1 MADKNISALPLAPD
15 LYDDSMLVVEQ
26 QGQAMKLCGAQFRA
40 FGRQA
45 VIEEVQDYVD
55 QAQAAAGSIVNM
67 TVEAR
72 TLEDG
77 QPASVTKT
85 VKAGKVH
92 LDFGLPRGAQGVP
105 GPDGP
110 AGPRGPK
117 GEPGAGLEIAGRY
130 DAPDQVPD
138 PQEGKSYY
146 IGTQPPYDLYTYLDG
161 AWVNNGPLSGGGGGG
176 GPLPEN
182 AVTAEGGGELVMDE
196 ALGSAPFQVIFTSEE
211 EPPLTAQDVAYGAG
225 STVQEALEDLF
236 TSVSD
241 GKKAVASA
249 ITDKGVP
256 TAQDAAFD
264 TMAENIR
271 AIQTGTDTSNATAT
285 PGDILAP
292 KTAYTAAGR
301 VEGLIPTLPAQTI
314 TPGVQNKTIA
324 NGQYLGGTQTILG
337 DANLTPANIRQGV
350 RIFGVAGNMTSQF
363 NATLTVKADTGAVVT
378 ATRSGGGEVS
388 GLSTNGSV
396 TLELPMEGTWTVT
409 AVRGVTQY
417 NSVVV
422 NVTSRYNAE
431 LTAEVHIEFFREI
444 ERLSDA
450 RFALSAGTVGNYA
463 VFCGGMGSYIGLDS
477 YPASHDTVDVYD
489 KELTRRDGAA
499 LTVARSYLAGASN
512 GSKLLFGGGWRWT
525 SNQKSA
531 FYSQVDVYD
540 ASLTHTTAA
549 ELSIAR
555 GYLAAAAI
563 NGNILFVGGTDT
575 TSISDLGKSVVDAY
589 DTNLTRTSPTVSA
602 GTGRHA
608 GASNDAYAVFSD
620 NANGVVTAYDA
631 SLTRK
636 IAAKLGQAGVDSAVR
651 AGNYVVFVNG
661 ENIYAYDLFLT
672 RVIPEKPTNN
682 APGRVSTTLKSFGL
696 FLGGIKHIDN
706 KVTMGNTEI
715 YDPYLTHTFIQ
726 NDALKGT
733 GYKDATGAAASVGD
747 FAIAGGGSSSPW
759 ATGRAAA
766 LYDTYAYQ
774 YV

>member
-1 MADKNISALPLAPD
+1 MADKNIGALPLAPD
-15 LYDDSMLVVEQ
+15 LYDDSMLIVEQ
-26 QGQAMKLCGAQFRA
+26 QGQAMKLSGAQFRA
-40 FGRQA
+40 FGKQA

-55 QAQAAAGSIVNM
+55 QAQEAADSIVNM

-130 DAPDQVPD
+130 DAPDQIPD

-225 STVQEALEDLF
+225 STVQEALENLF

-271 AIQTGTDTSNATAT
+271 TIQTGTDTSNATAT

-388 GLSTNGSV
+388 GLSANGSV

-463 VFCGGMGSYIGLDS
+463 VFCGGMGTLSSAS

-512 GSKLLFGGGWRWT
+512 GSKLLFGGGWRWI
-525 SNQKSA
+525 SNQKSD

-549 ELSIAR
+549 ELSVAR

-575 TSISDLGKSVVDAY
+575 TYASDLGKSVVDAY

-636 IAAKLGQAGVDSAVR
+636 IAAKLGAAGVDSAVR
-651 AGNYVVFVNG
+651 AGNYVVFVNID
-661 ENIYAYDLFLT
+661 NIYAYDLFLT
-672 RVIPEKPTNN
+672 RVIPEKPTRNTL
-682 APGRVSTTLKSFGL
+682 GRVSTTLKGFGL
-696 FLGGIKHIDN
+696 FLGGAN
-706 KVTMGNTEI
+706 GNTEI
-715 YDPYLTHTFIQ
+715 YDPYLTHTFIR
-726 NDALKGT
+726 NDGTYGT
-733 GYKDATGAAASVGD
+733 GYKRANGAAASVGD
-747 FAIAGGGSSSPW
+747 FAIAGGGSPSSWP
-759 ATGRAAA
+759 TGGIAW
-766 LYDTYAYQ
+766 YDTYAYQ

>member
-1 MADKNISALPLAPD
+1 MADKNIGALPLAPD

-26 QGQAMKLCGAQFRA
+26 QGQAMKLSGAQFRA
-40 FGRQA
+40 FGKQA

-55 QAQAAAGSIVNM
+55 QAQEAADSIVNM

-85 VKAGKVH
+85 MKAGKVH

-271 AIQTGTDTSNATAT
+271 TIQTGTDTSNATAT

-431 LTAEVHIEFFREI
+431 LTAEVHVQY
-444 ERLSDA
+444 L
-450 RFALSAGTVGNYA
+450 GT
-463 VFCGGMGSYIGLDS
+463 ITGLDS
-477 YPASHDTVDVYD
+477 VKYELAAASNKNYALFGGGKQTTSVDAYDKNLTHVKAPNLNSQNVNALGAASAGEYALFAGGYTMNQYKKGSLDSVTAFDGSLVKTDAAVLSSARYYLVSVSFGKYALFAGGNALSTVVDVYD
-489 KELTRRDGAA
+489 DKLVRTSPTPILIGGD
-499 LTVARSYLAGASN
+499 LAGASN
-512 GSKLLFGGGWRWT
+512 ENYALIGG
-525 SNQKSA
+525 
-531 FYSQVDVYD
+531 YVD
-540 ASLTHTTAA
+540 
-549 ELSIAR
+549 
-555 GYLAAAAI
+555 
-563 NGNILFVGGTDT
+563 
-575 TSISDLGKSVVDAY
+575 SVVAY
-589 DTNLTRTSPTVSA
+589 NK
-602 GTGRHA
+602 
-608 GASNDAYAVFSD
+608 
-620 NANGVVTAYDA
+620 
-631 SLTRK
+631 SLTRS
-636 IAAKLGQAGVDSAVR
+636 IATPLSTKRRAAAVR
-651 AGNYVVFVNG
+651 AGNFVLFAG
-661 ENIYAYDLFLT
+661 GDGKNISAHEGTETFDAVDAYDLFLT
-672 RVIPEKPTNN
+672 RTTP
-682 APGRVSTTLKSFGL
+682 APLSKARRNIAGTTAGNFAVLAGGL
-696 FLGGIKHIDN
+696 LAGLYNDSGD
-706 KVTMGNTEI
+706 VDI
-715 YDPYLTHTFIQ
+715 YDPYLTHSTSDKISLARY
-726 NDALKGT
+726 NM
-733 GYKDATGAAASVGD
+733 AAASIGA
-747 FAIAGGGSSSPW
+747 FALFGGGLAYGHPNNNIP
-759 ATGRAAA
+759 
-766 LYDTYAYQ
+766 DPQHNVDVYQ

>member
-26 QGQAMKLCGAQFRA
+26 QGQAMKLSGAQFRA

-292 KTAYTAAGR
+292 KTAYTAAGS
-301 VEGLIPTLPAQTI
+301 TI
-314 TPGVQNKTIA
+314 TEDVPADALAIA
-324 NGQYLGGTQTILG
+324 
-337 DANLTPANIRQGV
+337 RQ
-350 RIFGVAGNMTSQF
+350 RQ
-363 NATLTVKADTGAVVT
+363 TVK
-378 ATRSGGGEVS
+378 
-388 GLSTNGSV
+388 
-396 TLELPMEGTWTVT
+396 
-409 AVRGVTQY
+409 
-417 NSVVV
+417 
-422 NVTSRYNAE
+422 
-431 LTAEVHIEFFREI
+431 
-444 ERLSDA
+444 
-450 RFALSAGTVGNYA
+450 
-463 VFCGGMGSYIGLDS
+463 
-477 YPASHDTVDVYD
+477 
-489 KELTRRDGAA
+489 
-499 LTVARSYLAGASN
+499 
-512 GSKLLFGGGWRWT
+512 
-525 SNQKSA
+525 KSW
-531 FYSQVDVYD
+531 
-540 ASLTHTTAA
+540 
-549 ELSIAR
+549 
-555 GYLAAAAI
+555 
-563 NGNILFVGGTDT
+563 
-575 TSISDLGKSVVDAY
+575 
-589 DTNLTRTSPTVSA
+589 
-602 GTGRHA
+602 
-608 GASNDAYAVFSD
+608 
-620 NANGVVTAYDA
+620 
-631 SLTRK
+631 
-636 IAAKLGQAGVDSAVR
+636 AAKR
-651 AGNYVVFVNG
+651 
-661 ENIYAYDLFLT
+661 
-672 RVIPEKPTNN
+672 R
-682 APGRVSTTLKSFGL
+682 KS
-696 FLGGIKHIDN
+696 
-706 KVTMGNTEI
+706 
-715 YDPYLTHTFIQ
+715 
-726 NDALKGT
+726 
-733 GYKDATGAAASVGD
+733 
-747 FAIAGGGSSSPW
+747 
-759 ATGRAAA
+759 
-766 LYDTYAYQ
+766 
-774 YV
+774 